1 MPAGKSQPALAV
13 LSLLLAGS
21 QVVRATTTAPTS
33 APTLTPTY
41 STGGSTTS
49 NDNSYDD
56 DDDDDDESGGFDGLI
71 ILWVFLGIG
80 SCYCLFKFQIR
91 SCYCLFKF
99 CCPCCLPKGGGGDAK
114 GEEGPGGELSS
125 VLNLFDLEDSDDS
138 DDSDSDD
145 EVLRKML
152 LVRGGTYVPGYSEMY
167 KKSDGDDIERPP
179 SASKASRPPSSYLS
193 SLLTPSSPSSS

>member
-1 MPAGKSQPALAV
+1 MMPAGKSQPALAV

-56 DDDDDDESGGFDGLI
+56 DDDYYDNDDDDDDESGGFDGLI

-80 SCYCLFKFQIR
+80 SCYCLFI
-91 SCYCLFKF
+91 SLCN
-99 CCPCCLPKGGGGDAK
+99 A
-114 GEEGPGGELSS
+114 
-125 VLNLFDLEDSDDS
+125 
-138 DDSDSDD
+138 
-145 EVLRKML
+145 
-152 LVRGGTYVPGYSEMY
+152 
-167 KKSDGDDIERPP
+167 ERRYI
-179 SASKASRPPSSYLS
+179 SR
-193 SLLTPSSPSSS
+193 